1 MRGFYPDPSRLNTRK
16 GERGW
21 LQRQQEAQARMA
33 GAALD
38 GDSDSWRS
46 IDAERR
52 AAEQERERL
61 ALEDADRR
69 RAANRLLRVSCPCC
83 DAGAVSVERAELILA
98 ALDRVPVNEN
108 ARLKAIQAKDR
119 RTCPV
124 CDEGHVDGE
133 MADRIVAGLGK
144 LPADRVPSVER
155 LQILLAV
162 AMNVTYHGVYAL
174 RPSNGAHHPR
184 RAAPVGDAVIPV
196 MPIAETPEAQSDE
209 EAVAQLQVDT
219 PARRF
224 VPPPFLGE

>member
-1 MRGFYPDPSRLNTRK
+1 MRGSYPDPKRVNTMK

-38 GDSDSWRS
+38 GDPDSWRS

-52 AAEQERERL
+52 AAYAERDRL

-83 DAGAVSVERAELILA
+83 NAGAVSVERAELILA
-98 ALDRVPVNEN
+98 ALDRVPLNEHN
-108 ARLKAIQAKDR
+108 RNVARETKDLR
-119 RTCPV
+119 QCPV
-124 CDEGHVDGE
+124 CDEGTVDGE
-133 MADRIVAGLGK
+133 MADRIVVGLEK

-162 AMNVTYHGVYAL
+162 AMGLPYYGIHAL

-184 RAAPVGDAVIPV
+184 RAAPVADPVITV
-196 MPIAETPEAQSDE
+196 MPNAETPEAQSDE
-209 EAVAQLQVDT
+209 EAVAALQVDT

-224 VPPPFLGE
+224 IVPPHLAD